1 MRTSRKTVSTL
12 AVALAVAVGLAA
24 CGSSSSSS
32 PAGSTAASSTN
43 SSGQASSGGIAYAK
57 AQVAKYKALP
67 QFKLS
72 GAQPINVKKLSGK
85 SIEVVP
91 ISSAIPYVVGTDDQF
106 QAIGKSLGI
115 KVNVYTNQG
124 TVSAWQQGI
133 EQGISTHASAIDL
146 FAVDPTQVIP
156 QLKDAKAAHIPVIVQ
171 HVTEDGQTP
180 PASVKG
186 LYAAQVTTPFNQTG
200 RLSVD
205 YAVSQSGTKTDA
217 LIINSAEFPPSNGI
231 VSAIKSEF
239 GKTCPSCKFTV
250 VNVPIADWAT
260 QIQSTVQSQLSS
272 DPNIN
277 WVIPLYD
284 SESQFAAAGITAA
297 GKTGQVHIASY
308 NGTPFVLKLIESG
321 NVVAMDSAENTNWL
335 GYAGMDATFRV
346 LLGAPPIAEHTP
358 LRIIDKSNVAQTGTP
373 PQVGKGLGT
382 AYLAGYRKLWGLG

>member
-1 MRTSRKTVSTL
+1 MTSRRTRV
-12 AVALAVAVGLAA
+12 AALAVGIALAVGLAA
-24 CGSSSSSS
+24 CGSSNSTSSASSAGSSSS
-32 PAGSTAASSTN
+32 SSN
-43 SSGQASSGGIAYAK
+43 SGIAYAK
-57 AQVAKYKALP
+57 SQVSRYAALP
-67 QFKLS
+67 QFQLA
-72 GAQPINVKKLSGK
+72 GAQSINVKKLAGK
-85 SIEVVP
+85 TLEVVP

-115 KVNVYTNQG
+115 KVNVYTNPG

-133 EQGISTHASAIDL
+133 EQGISTHVAAIDL

-180 PASVKG
+180 PPSVNG

-205 YAVSQSGTKTDA
+205 YAVSQSGTSTDA
-217 LIINSAEFPPSNGI
+217 LVINSAEFPPSNGI
-231 VSAIKSEF
+231 VAAIKSEF
-239 GKTCPSCKFTV
+239 AKTCPSCKLTV
-250 VNVPIADWAT
+250 VNVPIANWAT

-297 GKTGQVHIASY
+297 GKSGQVHIASY
-308 NGTPFVLKLIESG
+308 NGTPFVLKMMQAG
-321 NVVAMDSAENTNWL
+321 NIVAMDSAENTNWL
-335 GYAGMDATFRV
+335 GYAGMDQTFRV
-346 LLGAPPIAEHTP
+346 LLGASPVPEQTP
-358 LRIIDKSNVAQTGTP
+358 LRIIDKSNVSQTGDP

-382 AYLAGYRKLWGLG
+382 AYLSGYRKLWGLG